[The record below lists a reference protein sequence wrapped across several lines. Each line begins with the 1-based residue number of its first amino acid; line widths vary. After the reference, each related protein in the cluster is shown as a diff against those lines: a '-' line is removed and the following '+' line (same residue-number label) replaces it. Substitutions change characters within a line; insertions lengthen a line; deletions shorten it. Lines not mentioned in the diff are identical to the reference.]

1 MSMLC
6 STRLGKRRWRDPTR
20 WLKKAGSSPRWS
32 RGLDQAELDKRG
44 IRGASIISH
53 PNSEELTEITKLTEE
68 KKIKPVVTQILSLD
82 QAAKALEQAET
93 HHTRGK
99 IVIKIADESTK

>member
-1 MSMLC
+1 VVKKGGFIAALVS
-6 STRLGKRRWRDPTR
+6 RLDK
-20 WLKKAGSSPRWS
+20 
-32 RGLDQAELDKRG
+32 AELDKHG
-44 IRGASIISH
+44 IRGESINSH
-53 PNSEELTEITKLTEE
+53 PNAGELTEITKLIEE

-99 IVIKIADESTK
+99 MVIKIADEPAK